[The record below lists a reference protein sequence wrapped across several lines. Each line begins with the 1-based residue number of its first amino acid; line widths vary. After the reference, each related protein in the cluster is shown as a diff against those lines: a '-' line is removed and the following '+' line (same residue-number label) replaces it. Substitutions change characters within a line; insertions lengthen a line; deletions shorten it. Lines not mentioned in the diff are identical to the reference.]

1 MEHAVDEELAAWF
14 HTKSCG
20 QWLDIHRK
28 GATSGV
34 SQGSLLGLALFNVF
48 VEKHTS
54 SAILILQL

>member
-1 MEHAVDEELAAWF
+1 MEHAVDQELAAWF

>member
-1 MEHAVDEELAAWF
+1 MEHPVDQEPAGWF

-20 QWLDIHRK
+20 QWLDIHSK
-28 GATSGV
+28 GAASVV
-34 SQGSLLGLALFNVF
+34 SQGSVLRLALFSIP